1 MPVTAPAHM
10 DAAHAEVRAFEL
22 LDALA
27 AHAGRIEVLS
37 LDCFDTLL
45 WRRTATPADVFY
57 DLQHAPPFRALG
69 LTARLRAQ
77 AETLARSL
85 RRLRQTQTEVR
96 LPEIYQAAFP
106 DLAEAQVEE
115 LCRAELAAEV
125 DACFAFPPTVALI
138 RAARQ
143 KGLRVVIV
151 SDTYFDEAEL
161 RELLAAT
168 LPEDAYT
175 AIARVFC
182 SSRFRQGKADGLF
195 RHVISDLNVRPDAIL
210 HIGDNATADLT
221 APLAA
226 GVRALRFVQNDVD
239 TCELLRLQGTAMAL
253 LDPSVRHTAGVP
265 SPFHGVTAQRR
276 APADGDQLLG
286 YAAAGPILY
295 AFGRFI
301 VDELAAMRAA
311 GKRPKPL
318 FLMRDAYL
326 PRQIAN
332 TIAGQDVGHEV
343 GISRFAAYAASFRR
357 AEDVERYLARFVGTQ
372 RLDDLAKQLGLAGD
386 QAGDIVAAAKKKS
399 RPFDEFM
406 RRIRRPEVMAT
417 IFDRSRAYR
426 ARLRRYV
433 ERTAGLEPGDTLVFV
448 DLGYEGTAQ
457 RLLEPVFREEWGVDV
472 AGLYLM
478 VVGTPGWERSR
489 KGVLDPSCCDERA
502 VLSLVDQVA
511 LLEDICTADQD
522 SVVDYDD
529 TGTPIGAPQVIA
541 RDQMERVKPVQ
552 DACRAFAADAERFFA
567 ATGKRPDAAS
577 LRRSALGQL
586 GRLSYFPTR
595 HEMAYLEGFRLDMNL
610 ATTDSFRLFD
620 RDEGLTGLRRRGL
633 FFMEHGHSGRRMNYP
648 IELRY
653 AGLEM
658 AVTFFAQQRYGLSFA
673 HADFTVRRENV
684 PFVLARGAESTV
696 AARDAHA
703 THDGYFALL
712 VPVGEADMNVAVLFG
727 RRYTWV
733 QIESV
738 ELVATSALYQDHE
751 SHHTED
757 ISGRVLLDGMV
768 ERGTRVLECRTEA
781 AFLYIPASVTDAR
794 QGRVACR
801 IVYRPLAYREAVEER
816 AQPAAE
822 G

>member
-1 MPVTAPAHM
+1 MADLPM
-10 DAAHAEVRAFEL
+10 DPTRAEVRSFEL
-22 LDALA
+22 LDGLA
-27 AHAGRIEVLS
+27 AHAGRIKVLS

-69 LTARLRAQ
+69 LTARLRIQ

-85 RRLRQTQTEVR
+85 RRLRQGQTEVR

-106 DLAEAQVEE
+106 DLTAAQTSELAE
-115 LCRAELAAEV
+115 AELAAEI
-125 DACFAFPPTVALI
+125 DACFAFPETVELI
-138 RAARQ
+138 RAAKAR
-143 KGLRVVIV
+143 GLRIVIV
-151 SDTYFDEAEL
+151 SDTYFDEDQL
-161 RELLAAT
+161 RRLLAAT
-168 LPEDAYT
+168 LPADALA
-175 AIARVFC
+175 AISRVFC
-182 SSRFRQGKADGLF
+182 SNQFRQSKADGLF
-195 RHVISDLNVRPDAIL
+195 RHVISELKVRPDAIL
-210 HIGDNATADLT
+210 HIGDNPTSDLT
-221 APLAA
+221 AALAS
-226 GVRALRFVQNDVD
+226 GLRALRFAQNDVD
-239 TCELLRLQGTAMAL
+239 VSELLRLQGTALAL
-253 LDPSVRHTAGVP
+253 LDPSVRDTTGMP
-265 SPFHGVTAQRR
+265 SPFHGVLAQK
-276 APADGDQLLG
+276 PASKDGDHLLG

-301 VDELAAMRAA
+301 LDELDAMRAQ

-326 PRQIAN
+326 PREVVNAI
-332 TIAGQDVGHEV
+332 TGEEVGHAV
-343 GISRFAAYAASFRR
+343 GISRFAAYAASFRS
-357 AEDVERYLARFVGTQ
+357 ADDVERYLARFFGTQ
-372 RLDDLAKQLGLAGD
+372 RLDDLAKQLGLTGD
-386 QAGDIVAAAKKKS
+386 VARDLVAAAKKKA

-406 RRIRRPEVMAT
+406 RRIRRPEIMKT
-417 IFDRSRAYR
+417 IFERSAAYR
-426 ARLRRYV
+426 GRLRRYL
-433 ERTAGLEPGDTLVFV
+433 ETTAGVEAGDTVVFV

-489 KGVLDPSCCDERA
+489 KGLLDPACADERA

-522 SVVDYDD
+522 SVVDYDES
-529 TGTPIGAPQVIA
+529 GAPIGSPRVIA
-541 RDQMERVKPVQ
+541 REQFDRVKPVQ
-552 DACRAFAADAERFFA
+552 DACRAFAVDAERFFA

-577 LRRSALGQL
+577 LRRAALGQL
-586 GRLSYFPTR
+586 GRLSYFPTG

-633 FFMEHGHSGRRMNYP
+633 FFMEHGHAARRMNYP

-653 AGLEM
+653 AGLEL

-673 HADFTVRRENV
+673 HSDFAVRRESV

-696 AARDAHA
+696 AHRDAQA
-703 THDGYFALL
+703 THDGYFSLL
-712 VPVGEADMNVAVLFG
+712 VPVGESDMNVAVLFG
-727 RRYTWV
+727 QRYTWV

-738 ELVATSALYQDHE
+738 ELVATHALHQDNE

-757 ISGRVLLDGMV
+757 ISGQVRLDGMV
-768 ERGTRVLECRTEA
+768 ERGTRVLECLSEA
-781 AFLYIPASVTDAR
+781 AFLFIPETVTA
-794 QGRVACR
+794 GRRGRFACR
-801 IVYRPLAYREAVEER
+801 VVYRPLAYREA
-816 AQPAAE
+816 AQPNAE
-822 G
+822 VLPV